1 MANAPTVT
9 PSRALPWAWIGAG
22 AVVLPLLLVL
32 VVGLGRDPRALPSPL
47 VGRMAP
53 SFNLQLFD
61 GRVLTSTDLRGKV
74 VVLNFWASWCVP
86 ACTEEAPHLQTIWEH
101 YRDRD
106 VVVVGVN
113 IQDREKPARDFVQHF
128 GQTFPNGM
136 DPHGTLSIDYGVY
149 GVPETFILDRQGRTV
164 YKHAG
169 AVREEFLAPVITLLA
184 DAR

>member
-1 MANAPTVT
+1 
-9 PSRALPWAWIGAG
+9 
-22 AVVLPLLLVL
+22 
-32 VVGLGRDPRALPSPL
+32 
-47 VGRMAP
+47 
-53 SFNLQLFD
+53 
-61 GRVLTSTDLRGKV
+61 
-74 VVLNFWASWCVP
+74 
-86 ACTEEAPHLQTIWEH
+86 
-101 YRDRD
+101 
-106 VVVVGVN
+106 VGVN

-169 AVREEFLAPVITLLA
+169 AVSEELLSPVISPLA